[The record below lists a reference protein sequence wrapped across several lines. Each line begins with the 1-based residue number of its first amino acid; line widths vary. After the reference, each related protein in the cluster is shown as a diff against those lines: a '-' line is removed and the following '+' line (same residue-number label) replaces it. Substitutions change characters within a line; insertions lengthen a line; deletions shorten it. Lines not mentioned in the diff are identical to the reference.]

1 MDPATIALI
10 TALIGLA
17 IKYEPEIYALGQEI
31 LLLIKGNLSPED
43 LVKIQAF
50 TDAVNAKA
58 IAAEDARL
66 SLPPSD
72 TGD

>member
-17 IKYEPEIYALGQEI
+17 IKYEPEIAALGQEI
-31 LLLIKGNLSPED
+31 LVLIKGDITPEA
-43 LVKIQAF
+43 LAKIQAF
-50 TDAVNAKA
+50 TDEINAKA
-58 IAAEDARL
+58 VKAEDDRL
-66 SLPPSD
+66 ALPPSD